1 MWHEHPSACPYISDR
16 PSSAGA
22 AGVREADGEQAA
34 VLGIGNV
41 HKLLL
46 TVVGRRGGLGGGEA
60 DAHASVSSRQRK

>member
-1 MWHEHPSACPYISDR
+1 MRTSVRPSVRPHTSDR
-16 PSSAGA
+16 PSSADS

-46 TVVGRRGGLGGGEA
+46 TVGGGVREGEGGRERGGYPC
-60 DAHASVSSRQRK
+60 